1 MSYEKNICFLRA
13 ARYFAPRMATH
24 THEKTGAGNSAVQQ
38 WENIAHS
45 MATIL
50 GQWIDEGD
58 LADIADLKRKASA
71 ILDKYESMEYLQS

>member
-1 MSYEKNICFLRA
+1 MKNTTA
-13 ARYFAPRMATH
+13 QT
-24 THEKTGAGNSAVQQ
+24 TGAGNLSAAQQ

-58 LADIADLKRKASA
+58 LADIADLKRQASA
-71 ILDKYESMEYLQS
+71 ILDKYEGMEDLQS